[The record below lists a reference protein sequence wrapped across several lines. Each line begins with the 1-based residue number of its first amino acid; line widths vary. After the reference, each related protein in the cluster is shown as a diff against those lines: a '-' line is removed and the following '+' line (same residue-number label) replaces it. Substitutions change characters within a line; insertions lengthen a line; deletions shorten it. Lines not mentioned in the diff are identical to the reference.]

1 MQNQL
6 FDFLVTKDIRRSTI
20 QPAAED
26 IIGWDL
32 MTRVFGLRKACEANQ
47 NLKPVG
53 ALIFRGCQRSPLDSG
68 LAEHP
73 DIASG
78 SCEISIAP

>member
-6 FDFLVTKDIRRSTI
+6 FEFLVSKDIRRSTI

-26 IIGWDL
+26 IIWWDL
-32 MTRVFGLRKACEANQ
+32 MTRVFGSRKAREANK

-68 LAEHP
+68 LPEHP

-78 SCEISIAP
+78 SCEIRIAP

>member
-1 MQNQL
+1 MQNKL
-6 FDFLVTKDIRRSTI
+6 LDFLVSKDIRRSTI

-32 MTRVFGLRKACEANQ
+32 MTRVFGLCKAREANQ

-53 ALIFRGCQRSPLDSG
+53 ALIFRGCQRGPLDSC

-78 SCEISIAP
+78 SCEIRIVP